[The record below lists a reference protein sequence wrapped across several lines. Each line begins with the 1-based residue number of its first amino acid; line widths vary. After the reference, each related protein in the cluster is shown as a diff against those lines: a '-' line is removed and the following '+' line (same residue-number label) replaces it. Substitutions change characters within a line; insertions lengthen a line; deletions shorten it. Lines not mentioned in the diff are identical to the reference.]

1 MLVWSERHDIICVMK
16 HRFLFTTRMSP
27 FGAPVSP
34 KGSIRLPPLLKR
46 RPIFIPV
53 TGRVSFR
60 IVLFSPLNWAVDEL
74 EKNKLACLC
83 DSNSPAGELV
93 FLHLSG
99 RQKSGGFRVFSNGD
113 TECSS
118 NGDQVG
124 SC

>member
-1 MLVWSERHDIICVMK
+1 MLTFLEWQRTSSALILQSFDKFQTDFRHS
-16 HRFLFTTRMSP
+16 RSP
-27 FGAPVSP
+27 
-34 KGSIRLPPLLKR
+34 PPLALAGADR
-46 RPIFIPV
+46 FSSPV

-74 EKNKLACLC
+74 EKSKLACLC

-118 NGDQVG
+118 NGDEVG
-124 SC
+124 SW